1 MDFAAYVVVVVV
13 VFTTV
18 SRLVARNSIIL
29 YTSLV
34 SLSAG
39 QVKLSLARFNQTF
52 IILRDNVA
60 N

>member
-1 MDFAAYVVVVVV
+1 MDLAASIVVVVV

-52 IILRDNVA
+52 IILRDDLA

>member
-52 IILRDNVA
+52 IILRHNLA

>member
-52 IILRDNVA
+52 IDLRHNLA